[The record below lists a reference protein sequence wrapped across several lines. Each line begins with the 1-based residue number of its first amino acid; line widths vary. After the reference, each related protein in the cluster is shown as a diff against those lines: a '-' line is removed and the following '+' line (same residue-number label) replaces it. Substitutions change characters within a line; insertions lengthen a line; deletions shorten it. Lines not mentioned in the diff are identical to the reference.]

1 MRVEDASF
9 WVKVLILHLAAL
21 NCCEEMVAVGV
32 IIFVDESCTYC
43 PCYGMFGTLP
53 KAIYFVVKII
63 WCLHS
68 WTRVLLDP
76 KAAWSFFSM
85 SFILIL
91 SFISEVGL
99 EGNLMH
105 ISLLQDAKLPML
117 FLEILFKFCK
127 HWALVRGLPEFF
139 LMLT

>member
-1 MRVEDASF
+1 
-9 WVKVLILHLAAL
+9 
-21 NCCEEMVAVGV
+21 
-32 IIFVDESCTYC
+32 
-43 PCYGMFGTLP
+43 
-53 KAIYFVVKII
+53 
-63 WCLHS
+63 
-68 WTRVLLDP
+68 
-76 KAAWSFFSM
+76 M

-91 SFISEVGL
+91 SFISEVSL

-139 LMLT
+139 FNADITMELDGVGHFFQKH